1 MGNAITPI
9 MLSLRKIRPSL
20 ALLLT
25 ASLWLGGEAARAQME
40 YVENVPLPVGHDP
53 IIREV
58 TAPVDTTEP
67 GYDPSYQA
75 TNLEIVTTKQIYW
88 SNGQPPGTP
97 PVFAPLYV
105 PFGIDISL
113 YSGSIALNYNQQE
126 NADDN
131 GPYAE
136 SYVLVGTRDS
146 IFSYNF
152 ADRLRKDTVLVNTP
166 AQKDAI
172 ALGQGLYL
180 IASNNQI
187 FSTPASMTGSLFPTQ
202 NPVFTSVMGGT
213 GTGPGQFTNLTEMA
227 IAPGASGLLFAL
239 DWGAQEVDAFN
250 LSNNTFAYSFNLPA
264 GLTLNNT
271 TGLGFTVDSFGH
283 ILVADGNGGG
293 VELSETGALI
303 ASFDPPAGDVLG
315 INTTAGDASF
325 IISDPAGDVYVEDGA
340 NGLHQYYDV
349 SAVPEPPTY
358 ASLAGLCAL
367 IVAFWQRRKLAA
379 RG

>member
-1 MGNAITPI
+1 
-9 MLSLRKIRPSL
+9 MLSPRIIRPSL

-25 ASLWLGGEAARAQME
+25 VSLWLGGEAARAQTVE

-75 TNLEIVTTKQIYW
+75 TNLEIVTTKKIY
-88 SNGQPPGTP
+88 SASGQPPGTP
-97 PVFAPLYV
+97 PVFYPLAD

-131 GPYAE
+131 GPNAE
-136 SYVLVGTRDS
+136 SYSLIGTRNN
-146 IFSYNF
+146 IFYYDF
-152 ADRLRKDTVLVNTP
+152 ADRLRGYTVLVNTP

-172 ALGQGLYL
+172 ALGQGQYL

-187 FSTPASMTGSLFPTQ
+187 FSAPATDTGAVFPTP

-227 IAPGASGLLFAL
+227 IAPGVSGLLFAL
-239 DWGAQEVDAFN
+239 DWGGQEVDAFN
-250 LSNNTFAYSFNLPA
+250 LSNNTFVYSFNLPA

-293 VELSETGALI
+293 VELSETGAFLT
-303 ASFDPPAGDVLG
+303 AFDPPAGDVLG

-340 NGLHQYYDV
+340 NGLHQYFDV
-349 SAVPEPPTY
+349 SGIPEPPTY
-358 ASLAGLCAL
+358 ATLAGLCAL
-367 IVAFWQRRKLAA
+367 TVACWQRRKLAA

>member
-1 MGNAITPI
+1 
-9 MLSLRKIRPSL
+9 MLSPRKIRPAL

-25 ASLWLGGEAARAQME
+25 ASLWLGGEAARAQTVD

-58 TAPVDTTEP
+58 TAPVDTSEP
-67 GYDPSYQA
+67 GYDPFYQA

-88 SNGQPPGTP
+88 SNSQPPGTP
-97 PVFAPLYV
+97 PVFGPLAD

-146 IFSYNF
+146 IYSYNF
-152 ADRLRKDTVLVNTP
+152 ADRLRRDTVTVTTP

-172 ALGQGLYL
+172 ALGQGQYL

-187 FSTPASMTGSLFPTQ
+187 FSTTASTTGSLFPTQ

-227 IAPGASGLLFAL
+227 IAPGPSGLLFAL
-239 DWGAQEVDAFN
+239 DWGAQEVEAFN
-250 LSNNTFAYSFNLPA
+250 LSTDTFAYSFNLPA

-271 TGLGFTVDSFGH
+271 TGLGFTVDSLGH

-293 VELSETGALI
+293 VELSETGVFLTA
-303 ASFDPPAGDVLG
+303 FDPPAGDVLG

-340 NGLHQYYDV
+340 NGLHEYYDV

-358 ASLAGLCAL
+358 ATLAGLCAL
-367 IVAFWQRRKLAA
+367 TVAFWQRRKLAA
-379 RG
+379 MG

>member
-1 MGNAITPI
+1 
-9 MLSLRKIRPSL
+9 
-20 ALLLT
+20 
-25 ASLWLGGEAARAQME
+25 ME

-75 TNLEIVTTKQIYW
+75 TNLEIVTTKQIYYA
-88 SNGQPPGTP
+88 NGQPPGTP
-97 PVFAPLYV
+97 PVFAPLDV
-105 PFGIDISL
+105 PFGADISL

-126 NADDN
+126 NVADN
-131 GPYAE
+131 SPNAE
-136 SYVLVGTRDS
+136 SYTMLGTRNS
-146 IFSYNF
+146 VYSYDF
-152 ADRLRKDTVLVNTP
+152 ASRLRQDTVNVNTP

-172 ALGQGLYL
+172 ALGQGQYL

-187 FSTPASMTGSLFPTQ
+187 FSSPASTTGGLFPTQ
-202 NPVFTSVMGGT
+202 SPVFTSVMGGT
-213 GTGPGQFTNLTEMA
+213 GTGPGQFSNLTEMA
-227 IAPGASGLLFAL
+227 IAPGPSGLLFAL

-250 LSNNTFAYSFNLPA
+250 LSNNTFVYSFNLPA

-293 VELSETGALI
+293 VELSETGALL
-303 ASFDPPAGDVLG
+303 AAFDPPAGDVLG

-340 NGLHQYYDV
+340 NGLHEYFDA
-349 SAVPEPPTY
+349 SAIPEPSAY
-358 ASLAGLCAL
+358 ATLAGLCAL
-367 IVAFWQRRKLAA
+367 TVAFWQRRKLAA
-379 RG
+379 MG